1 MLKTKTNIQNKFLYF
16 LALLLSC
23 SVLLLSVHAKDL
35 VAYHDAEVIRKME
48 YKDISAKA
56 AKELHDHV
64 DKQVLKNKSSDAS
77 SNYLL
82 AIRSRGEIDAYE
94 DEDPGLWGR
103 FHETLLMWRIFASLP
118 FATMRV

>member
-1 MLKTKTNIQNKFLYF
+1 MTKTKSNIKTNFIYG
-16 LALLLSC
+16 LAMLLSV
-23 SVLLLSVHAKDL
+23 SVLLLSVHAKDI
-35 VAYHDAEVIRKME
+35 VAFHDATVTSKIE

-64 DKQVLKNKSSDAS
+64 DKQVLKNKSSDAT

-82 AIRSRGEIDAYE
+82 AIRSREEAGVYE

-103 FHETLLMWRIFASLP
+103 FHETLLIWRVYISMP
-118 FATMRV
+118 FAAIA